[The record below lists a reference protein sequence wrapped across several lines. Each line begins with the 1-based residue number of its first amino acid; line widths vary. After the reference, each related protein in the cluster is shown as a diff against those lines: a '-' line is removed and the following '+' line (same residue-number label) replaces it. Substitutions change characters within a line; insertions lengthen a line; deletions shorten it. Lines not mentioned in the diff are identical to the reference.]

1 MSVHCRLPSSPSVP
15 SGMAQCHAGA
25 NDLSSD
31 GLLLSVVCQIM
42 LSAGSCH
49 ISDGLVNAPQ
59 SWEIHSPLIS
69 TLENAIR
76 DIGTGVPEMVT
87 KMVSQGWASSMMM
100 HATMLEV

>member
-15 SGMAQCHAGA
+15 SGMAQTHAGA

-31 GLLLSVVCQIM
+31 GLLVLCCN
-42 LSAGSCH
+42 AGSCH
-49 ISDGLVNAPQ
+49 MGDGLVNAPQ